1 MSELKETEWEHLGLR
16 LPAELKI
23 MLRDEAK
30 LNFRSMSAQVEY
42 IMRRHFAARDRDER
56 TVANAV

>member
-30 LNFRSMSAQVEY
+30 SNFRSMSAQVEF
-42 IMRRHFAARDRDER
+42 ILRRHFLTLGRVER
-56 TVANAV
+56 KVADVG